1 MRKFVLTSASFTG
14 HVLYE
19 FDSNGR
25 ISCLNLEAELNDQ
38 QHQYI
43 WQNIPKEV
51 AQVAKLNAIAK
62 LKITEVQIV
71 VTFDM
76 FWNKYNDKIRS
87 SKKKTLA
94 IWLKMD
100 EGNHLRSFLFIDTYN
115 LNRVNA
121 EKKYAETYLHAQLWN
136 N

>member
-14 HVLYE
+14 HVSYE
-19 FDSNGR
+19 FDINGR
-25 ISCLNLEAELNDQ
+25 ISCVNIQADLNDV
-38 QHQYI
+38 QHIYI
-43 WQNIPKEV
+43 WHNVPTSIEQIK
-51 AQVAKLNAIAK
+51 KFNATTK
-62 LKITEVQIV
+62 LKITEVNYE

-100 EGNHLRSFLFIDTYN
+100 EGNHLRAFLFIDTYN
-115 LNRVNA
+115 LNRGNA